1 MAKITVLPSGEI
13 LELEPGES
21 VRSGLFR
28 MGIELETPCNGEGT
42 CGQCGVWVDNP
53 VIVPVT
59 PHQKITAQQ
68 SKDGLRLACRLVPDF
83 DITIHVPPEIAHDR
97 RRIMED
103 GGISTFS
110 VEEGTPEEREK
121 VSEYEYA
128 TGAAVFEKD
137 GIYWIH
143 HYTDPVP
150 SRLEIWE
157 PDFEPKGLAI
167 DLGTTTIVL
176 TLVSLVT
183 GDEIGTASILNPQ
196 IKFGHDVMTR
206 IHKGSTFEGLEEL
219 AQAVRDGVNRLLWEL
234 CSDSDSDPLEI
245 IDIVVGGNTTM
256 LQLAA
261 MIDPSPL
268 GKMPFISGIKGG
280 ECFQVE
286 QFGFE
291 TNPAAR
297 VYVPPVAHAFV
308 GSDVSAGLLTCG
320 GFFEQNGATL
330 FVDAGTNGELGL
342 SANGKWVVTSTAAG
356 PAFEGMG
363 ISHGMRAGVGAIEAV
378 FVANK
383 SILLGTVGNAPAR
396 GICGSGII
404 DLVACLLKLEVVE
417 KSGRMRR
424 PSNSDGIPKQ
434 VASSMEEIDGFAAF
448 EVADGVHFTQEDV
461 RQVQLAKGA
470 IRAAI
475 DLFLQETNTPPE
487 SVESVVLAGGF
498 GYSLEPE
505 SLEAIG
511 MIPPGMADRVHF
523 AGNTSRIG
531 CVRLLLDVSERRF
544 IEEKMN
550 QVEHISLAERIEF
563 MEQYVE
569 NMRFPDLVHHDSK

>member
-1 MAKITVLPSGEI
+1 MVKITVLPSGET
-13 LELEPGES
+13 LELESGES
-21 VRSGLFR
+21 IRDGLFR
-28 MGIELETPCNGEGT
+28 MGIELETPCNGDGI
-42 CGQCGVWVDNP
+42 CGQCGVWVKNP
-53 VIVPVT
+53 ETVPET
-59 PHQKITAQQ
+59 PHEKIASEQAAQ
-68 SKDGLRLACRLVPDF
+68 GLRLACRLIPETDL
-83 DITIHVPPEIAHDR
+83 TISVPPEIVHDR
-97 RRIMED
+97 RRILEG

-110 VEEGTPEEREK
+110 AEEESLDEHEE

-128 TGAAVFEKD
+128 TGAVVFDKD
-137 GIYWIH
+137 GVYWIH
-143 HYTDPVP
+143 HYTDPAP
-150 SRLEIWE
+150 DKLEIWE
-157 PDFEPKGLAI
+157 PAFSPKGLAI

-183 GDEIGTASILNPQ
+183 GEELGTASILNPQ
-196 IKFGHDVMTR
+196 IKFGYDVMTR
-206 IHKGSTFEGLEEL
+206 IHKGSTPEGLDEL
-219 AQAVRDGVNRLLWEL
+219 AQSVRDGVNRLLLEL

-268 GKMPFISGIKGG
+268 GKMPFVAGINGG
-280 ECFQVE
+280 ECFPVE

-291 TNPAAR
+291 VNPAAR

-308 GSDVSAGLLTCG
+308 GSDVSAGLLVCE
-320 GFFEQNGATL
+320 GFFEHEGATL
-330 FVDAGTNGELGL
+330 FVDAGTNGELGI
-342 SANGKWVVTSTAAG
+342 SSNGKYVVTSTAAG

-363 ISHGMRAGVGAIEAV
+363 LSHGMRAGVGAIEAV
-378 FVANK
+378 FMASD
-383 SILLGTVGNAPAR
+383 SILFGTVGNAPAR

-404 DLVACLLKLEVVE
+404 DLLACLLRLDVVE

-424 PSNSDGIPKQ
+424 PSNTDGIPEQ
-434 VASSMEEIDGFAAF
+434 VAAAMEEIDGFAAF
-448 EVADGVHFTQEDV
+448 EVADGVHLTQEDV
-461 RQVQLAKGA
+461 RHVQLAKGA

-475 DLFLQETNTPPE
+475 DLFLQETSTPPE
-487 SVESVVLAGGF
+487 SVESIVLAGGF

-531 CVRLLLDVSERRF
+531 CVRLLLDVSQRRF
-544 IEEKMN
+544 IEEKMS

-569 NMRFPDLVHHDSK
+569 NMRFPDLVHYECK